1 MKRFIIIL
9 LTLNEEIHIN
19 DFLFLVQTKLLI
31 D

>member
-1 MKRFIIIL
+1 MKCFIIFL

-19 DFLFLVQTKLLI
+19 DFFIFVQTKLLI